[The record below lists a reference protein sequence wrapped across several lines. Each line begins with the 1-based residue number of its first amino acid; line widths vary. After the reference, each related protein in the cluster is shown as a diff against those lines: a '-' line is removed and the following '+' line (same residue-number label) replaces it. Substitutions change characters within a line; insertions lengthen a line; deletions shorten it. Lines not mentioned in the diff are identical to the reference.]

1 MCTNNSFI
9 INTVI
14 FYKNNNCPFFMVT
27 LTICKPSMKTCDA
40 LFFRFF
46 MMASGMGDQAHG
58 TVASQLYSSEAA
70 ASEMTTS
77 EKVTHWPSL
86 LITNNSTRYCCFC
99 CCFANVTF
107 GMDCISPSGGG
118 IAKPGG
124 PHLHRGKACYPQTG
138 FKVLSILA

>member
-1 MCTNNSFI
+1 
-9 INTVI
+9 
-14 FYKNNNCPFFMVT
+14 MVT
-27 LTICKPSMKTCDA
+27 LTICKPSVRTCDA
-40 LFFRFF
+40 LFFRFV

-58 TVASQLYSSEAA
+58 TVTSQSYSNEEAA

-77 EKVTHWPSL
+77 EKVTHWASL

-118 IAKPGG
+118 TAKPGG
-124 PHLHRGKACYPQTG
+124 THLHRGKAYCPQTG
-138 FKVLSILA
+138 FKILSILS